1 MYRIGTAVTSC
12 LGIGYPNSNGMPK
25 DTTSLARKRLEHT
38 AVTAII
44 PTLCEAVRRERLLRA
59 IDSLL
64 DQGSVS
70 VKLIIVVNGDRY
82 DSSLFVEL
90 QKMTELRLH
99 ALSEP
104 NVAAARRA
112 GRELVDTEFFCFLDE
127 DDVYLPGA
135 LQKRLAP
142 LLDDLALDAVVG
154 NGYRTSSG
162 TEELVCLDMASV
174 ERNPVS
180 SLASFNWLA
189 SCAGLYRT
197 SSIPS
202 ELFDPQAKYLEWTT
216 LAYRLALTK
225 RITFIH
231 QPTYRIHESP
241 DSVSKSEAYRRA
253 GPEAL
258 EKILS
263 FEMDAGVRR
272 ELRRK
277 YVNILHALSDYYR
290 ERGGYRLAWTYHIRS
305 LAHPTGFFRYLAYT
319 RKLLVPSYTSLH

>member
-64 DQGSVS
+64 DQGYVS

-135 LQKRLAP
+135 LRKRLAP
-142 LLDDLALDAVVG
+142 LLEDPVLDAVV
-154 NGYRTSSG
+154 
-162 TEELVCLDMASV
+162 
-174 ERNPVS
+174 
-180 SLASFNWLA
+180 
-189 SCAGLYRT
+189 
-197 SSIPS
+197 
-202 ELFDPQAKYLEWTT
+202 
-216 LAYRLALTK
+216 
-225 RITFIH
+225 
-231 QPTYRIHESP
+231 
-241 DSVSKSEAYRRA
+241 KSEYRVPTPMTTSASRA
-253 GPEAL
+253 T
-258 EKILS
+258 
-263 FEMDAGVRR
+263 M
-272 ELRRK
+272 
-277 YVNILHALSDYYR
+277 
-290 ERGGYRLAWTYHIRS
+290 LA
-305 LAHPTGFFRYLAYT
+305 PF
-319 RKLLVPSYTSLH
+319 VPVAPIAPRADGWS